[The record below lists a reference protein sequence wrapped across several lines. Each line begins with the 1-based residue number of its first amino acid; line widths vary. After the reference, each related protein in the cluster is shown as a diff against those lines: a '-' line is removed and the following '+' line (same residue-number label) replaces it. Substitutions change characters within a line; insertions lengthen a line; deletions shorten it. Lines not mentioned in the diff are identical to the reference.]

1 MCTTSAV
8 AHTRDSSTANWGQ
21 CDDKLV
27 EVAEDGV
34 NVLIWFSIN
43 LGATPDGREPLITGP
58 ATGAKFLDCVA
69 AKV

>member
-1 MCTTSAV
+1 V